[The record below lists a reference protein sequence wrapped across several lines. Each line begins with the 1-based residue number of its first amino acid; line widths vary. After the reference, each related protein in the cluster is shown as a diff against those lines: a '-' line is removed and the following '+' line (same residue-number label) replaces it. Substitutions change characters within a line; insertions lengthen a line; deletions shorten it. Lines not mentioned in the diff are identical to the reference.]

1 MFHILD
7 ETNAHLVWK
16 KKTPQKPTH
25 TNLKNQ
31 AKSIKI
37 MQWCRKQ
44 IDSVCRGGVGVDSS
58 EILTS
63 KKNVFDYGYV

>member
-1 MFHILD
+1 M
-7 ETNAHLVWK
+7 EEKN
-16 KKTPQKPTH
+16 PQKPTH

-44 IDSVCRGGVGVDSS
+44 IDSVCGGRGGGTLIR
-58 EILTS
+58 ILTS

>member
-44 IDSVCRGGVGVDSS
+44 IDSVCGGRGGGRLIRKFDKQ
-58 EILTS
+58 
-63 KKNVFDYGYV
+63 KKCL